1 MTAKQLGIL
10 ACVGAFSFYAIMFNL
25 SDHGWLAWY
34 RMSQHGIKTTATV
47 TEVRPQ
53 IHQGC
58 SFEYEAN
65 GKQYRGTGGG
75 CSQVG
80 VNGKLEVY
88 YLPDDPLFVTN
99 REPIQELLF
108 EMFGSLFLS
117 MIAGMMVAWRQGR
130 KAH

>member
-10 ACVGAFSFYAIMFNL
+10 ACIGAFLFFAINFNL
-25 SDHGWLAWY
+25 SDHSWLAWY

-58 SFEYEAN
+58 SYKFEVA
-65 GKQYRGTGGG
+65 GKQYVGSGGG
-75 CSQVG
+75 CSPVG

-88 YLPDDPLFVTN
+88 YLPDDPTFVTN
-99 REPIQELLF
+99 REPFPELLLETLGPLF
-108 EMFGSLFLS
+108 MSLF
-117 MIAGMMVAWRQGR
+117 AGLIVTWRQGR
-130 KAH
+130 RSR